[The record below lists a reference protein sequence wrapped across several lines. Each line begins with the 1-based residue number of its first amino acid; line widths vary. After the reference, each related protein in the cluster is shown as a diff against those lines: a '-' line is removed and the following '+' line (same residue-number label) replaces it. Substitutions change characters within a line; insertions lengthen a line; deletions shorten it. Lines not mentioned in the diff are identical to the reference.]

1 MEIGDKRGHYEV
13 VGRLG
18 KGGMGEVYRAR
29 SFCYFRCAALLLAI
43 LLAPSCSG
51 LDSGQPP
58 LTAEVPL
65 HLEEH
70 LDAATIAGSEVPT
83 DAPTVLEWRFDELQE
98 DWKPVVPWNPTIDP
112 VEVTQ
117 LDDALRVTLTDGTRG
132 PNGRPG
138 GGLVLEAPDWDYE
151 DLAHLVVRA
160 RNSDDVRDFW
170 IGFNRREGAGTDT
183 DFPNPFEHGGDGAP
197 VVSDGTVQTYR
208 LRLDYFEGRPPPEE
222 SIRQIALW
230 FNPRKI
236 WPASISFPSR

>member
-197 VVSDGTVQTYR
+197 VVSDGRRRTPLEVIQPQPATR
-208 LRLDYFEGRPPPEE
+208 PRCSRGTPTPGR
-222 SIRQIALW
+222 
-230 FNPRKI
+230 
-236 WPASISFPSR
+236 